1 MSETPATDPSAA
13 SPEVAPD
20 VAPDARPSGPDWVA
34 AFAAALGTTPPTSEE
49 IEELLSLA
57 GTAAHASE
65 RLAAPLACWLVGRAG
80 TSPAEAHAV
89 ARGIDAR

>member
-1 MSETPATDPSAA
+1 MSETPPAG
-13 SPEVAPD
+13 APD
-20 VAPDARPSGPDWVA
+20 TSPSGPDWVTE
-34 AFAAALGTTPPTSEE
+34 FAAALGTTPPTAEE

-80 TSPAEAHAV
+80 IAPAAAHDL
-89 ARGIDAR
+89 ARGVEVP